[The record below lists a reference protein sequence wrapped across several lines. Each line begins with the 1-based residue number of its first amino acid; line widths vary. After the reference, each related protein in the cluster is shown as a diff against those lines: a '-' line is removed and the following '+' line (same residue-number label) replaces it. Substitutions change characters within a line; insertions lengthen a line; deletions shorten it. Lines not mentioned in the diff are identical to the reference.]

1 MSDRSELEA
10 LREEVREVTNEII
23 RLTGLRFSLTKEID
37 RIKRSIKLP
46 VVDYKVERDLK
57 SSIIDACNKYNVD
70 EHFGLRLLNLLID
83 EAVRMQKGMDKH
95 TKAISVIDMFVLAK
109 KMEREG
115 SSVIHLEV
123 GEPDFGPPE
132 KVKRTTYDSI
142 ERGFTHYTEPAG
154 IPDLR
159 GEIANS
165 VNKRF
170 QINISPEQVA
180 VTCGGRFS
188 VYASILSTL
197 FSGDEA
203 VVIQPAWPAYV
214 DCIEDVGSRAVVFK
228 TKLEDG
234 WRPDVESFSELLN
247 DSTKLIVLN
256 YPNNPTGKVL
266 EKHDLKAIVEL
277 AKERDITILSDEVYL
292 DYAFKP
298 YNSILEFHDC
308 KSIYVSSFSKSYG
321 MTGFRIGYAVSDLET
336 IKKISRIQALAS
348 TSVPEFIQYA
358 AIEALRC
365 EDNVKVYSNLIKR
378 RIKLICKELKKME
391 IPYYEPD
398 GTFYAFPQI
407 SQDIDFDIEKFS
419 LDLLREK
426 GVCVAPGTTFGDYP
440 NFVRISACQ
449 NEHIIS
455 EGLRRI
461 GEVLI

>member
-10 LREEVREVTNEII
+10 LREEVRDVTNEII

-37 RIKRSIKLP
+37 RIKRSMKLP

-57 SSIIDACNKYNVD
+57 SSIIDACKKYDVD
-70 EHFGLRLLNLLID
+70 ERFGLRLLNLLID
-83 EAVRMQKGMDKH
+83 EAVRMQKSMDKG
-95 TKAISVIDMFVLAK
+95 TKAISVIDMFILAK

-115 SSVIHLEV
+115 SPVIHLEV
-123 GEPDFGPPE
+123 GEPDFGPPK
-132 KVKRTTYDSI
+132 KVKRRTYDAI
-142 ERGFTHYTEPAG
+142 ERGFTHYTDPAG

-159 GEIANS
+159 EEIANS
-165 VNKRF
+165 VNKRY
-170 QINISPEQVA
+170 NIDVSPEQVA

-188 VYASILSTL
+188 VYASILSKL

-214 DCIEDVGSRAVVFK
+214 DCIEAVGGRAVAFK

-234 WRPDVESFSELLN
+234 WRPDVESLSELLN
-247 DSTKLIVLN
+247 DSTRLIVLN

-348 TSVPEFIQYA
+348 TSVPEFIQHA

-365 EDNVKVYSNLIKR
+365 EDDVKVYSNLIKR
-378 RIKLICKELKKME
+378 RIRLICKELRKMK
-391 IPYYEPD
+391 IPHYEPD
-398 GTFYAFPQI
+398 GTFYTFPQI
-407 SQDIDFDIEKFS
+407 SQDRDFDIEKFS

-440 NFVRISACQ
+440 NFIRISACQ
-449 NEHIIS
+449 REHIML